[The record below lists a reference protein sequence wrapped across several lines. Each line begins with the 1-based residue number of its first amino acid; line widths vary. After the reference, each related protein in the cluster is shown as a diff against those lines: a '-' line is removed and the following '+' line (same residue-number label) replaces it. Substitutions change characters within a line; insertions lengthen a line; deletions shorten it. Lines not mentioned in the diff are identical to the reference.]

1 MDPSNEETYEH
12 FDELWGELREVFN
25 DEFIHLGGDEV
36 DSSCYKGNDKIA
48 KFMMKEN
55 IFRAEELQQYWNG
68 RIFEICEKNKFK
80 YMVWEEAWYN
90 GFPDEDDLGL
100 NIKENV
106 IIGIWKDFAQW
117 DWARTLSKTTNEGFN
132 SILLAPWYLDWGA
145 NWDISNKGWEYFYSV
160 NMESWAKTEDQ
171 KKLFIGGSG
180 ALWAEY
186 VDATQS
192 LSQTYPRLSST
203 AEKLWSFNTRNT
215 PGEEEF
221 QRLADFRCKMMSRG
235 VPVAARIT
243 FKKRPDRMFWNHCQ
257 KPFSYNL
264 DVL

>member
-1 MDPSNEETYEH
+1 MSNFY
-12 FDELWGELREVFN
+12 FRGLLIMKIFK
-25 DEFIHLGGDEV
+25 FIIT
-36 DSSCYKGNDKIA
+36 DSIKSYI
-48 KFMMKEN
+48 
-55 IFRAEELQQYWNG
+55 Y
-68 RIFEICEKNKFK
+68 KNKNF
-80 YMVWEEAWYN
+80 
-90 GFPDEDDLGL
+90 
-100 NIKENV
+100 
-106 IIGIWKDFAQW
+106 
-117 DWARTLSKTTNEGFN
+117 
-132 SILLAPWYLDWGA
+132 
-145 NWDISNKGWEYFYSV
+145 
-160 NMESWAKTEDQ
+160 
-171 KKLFIGGSG
+171 
-180 ALWAEY
+180 
-186 VDATQS
+186 S